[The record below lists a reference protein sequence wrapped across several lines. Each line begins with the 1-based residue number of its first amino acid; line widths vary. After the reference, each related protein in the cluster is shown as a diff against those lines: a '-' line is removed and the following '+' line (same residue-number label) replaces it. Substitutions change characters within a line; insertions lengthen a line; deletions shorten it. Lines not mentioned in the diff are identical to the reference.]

1 MRHWLAGSYLLWALA
16 CSTAPRPDAAQ
27 ADTGAADLTT
37 SLEVETG
44 RDTVNFVLHLT
55 NSGTQPLVLEFN
67 STQRYDFE
75 VRTPAG
81 AEVWRWSSDRMF
93 GQAMGSETIP
103 AGDSREFRDSW
114 AAGGRKGAFVAVG
127 RVVAR
132 NRPIEQRT
140 NFEIR

>member
-1 MRHWLAGSYLLWALA
+1 MPAN
-16 CSTAPRPDAAQ
+16 
-27 ADTGAADLTT
+27 DLTT
-37 SLEVETG
+37 SLEVEVV

-67 STQRYDFE
+67 SAQRYDFE

-81 AEVWRWSSDRMF
+81 AEVWRWSGDRMF
-93 GQAMGSETIP
+93 GQVMGSETIP

-127 RVVAR
+127 RIVAS